1 MENPVSPSSARP
13 RRLSIESKAVDIG
26 AIEAELKRLWQDTPE
41 ASGEEPAVTRACMS
55 NLLIF
60 SSTQERA
67 RLIQPE
73 MASIVE
79 RHPARVVLMV
89 ADQAAADIE
98 AYVSAQC
105 HVIGGGRQVCS
116 EHVTVTA
123 GAGALHRLPSVAR
136 PLLIGDLPT
145 ALWWEAADAPPLAG
159 ELFDELA
166 TMSDLVI
173 YDSFDWLDAV
183 RGVIAT
189 AQWAVSEATDQAV
202 ADLAWRRLNP
212 WRRLIGESLDPAV
225 MPGAVEQITE
235 IVIEHGPHGLPQAWL
250 LTGWLATCLH
260 WQPAVGAVAPGVE
273 VSWQFRSRRGA
284 IRVTIR
290 RLEEGAPEVR
300 RISIAWKMNGRAET
314 ATFSETGPR
323 RLGFMMTDRE
333 VPRHALTI
341 PMESRATLVA
351 EQLPELERDPPFQSS
366 LAMARLMAEALRAS

>member
-1 MENPVSPSSARP
+1 MENPVRSSSGRP
-13 RRLSIESKAVDIG
+13 RPISVEPKAVDIG
-26 AIEAELKRLWQDTPE
+26 AIEAELKRLWDDAP
-41 ASGEEPAVTRACMS
+41 ADEEPAVTRACMS

-67 RLIQPE
+67 RRIAPE

-89 ADQAAADIE
+89 ADETGAPGDIE

-116 EHVTVTA
+116 EHVTVNA

-145 ALWWEAADAPPLAG
+145 ALWWETADAPPLAG

-189 AQWAVSEATDQAV
+189 AQWAASETTDQTV

-290 RLEEGAPEVR
+290 RLEKGAPEVR
-300 RISIAWKMNGRAET
+300 RISITWEMNGRAET
-314 ATFSETGPR
+314 ATFSETAPR
-323 RLGFMMTDRE
+323 RLGVAMSGRE
-333 VPRHALTI
+333 FARHALTI

-351 EQLPELERDPPFQSS
+351 EQLPELERDPLFQRS
-366 LAMARLMAEALRAS
+366 LAMARSMAEALRPS

>member
-1 MENPVSPSSARP
+1 MENPVSSSSVRP
-13 RRLSIESKAVDIG
+13 RRVSIEPKAVDVG
-26 AIEAELKRLWQDTPE
+26 AIEAELKRLWDDAP
-41 ASGEEPAVTRACMS
+41 ADDEPAVTRACMS

-67 RLIQPE
+67 RLIAPE

-89 ADQAAADIE
+89 VDETGAAGDIE

-105 HVIGGGRQVCS
+105 HMIGGGRQVCS
-116 EHVTVTA
+116 EHVTVNA
-123 GAGALHRLPSVAR
+123 GAGALQRLPSVAR

-145 ALWWEAADAPPLAG
+145 ALWWETADAPPLAG

-173 YDSFDWLDAV
+173 YDSFDWPDAV

-189 AQWAVSEATDQAV
+189 AQWATSAATDQTV

-212 WRRLIGESLDPAV
+212 WRRLIGESLDPV
-225 MPGAVEQITE
+225 LMPGAVEQITE

-300 RISIAWKMNGRAET
+300 RISITWKMNGRAET

-323 RLGFMMTDRE
+323 RLGVTITGRE
-333 VPRHALTI
+333 VPRRALTI

-351 EQLPELERDPPFQSS
+351 EQLPELERDPLFQRS
-366 LAMARLMAEALRAS
+366 LTMARSMAEALQPS